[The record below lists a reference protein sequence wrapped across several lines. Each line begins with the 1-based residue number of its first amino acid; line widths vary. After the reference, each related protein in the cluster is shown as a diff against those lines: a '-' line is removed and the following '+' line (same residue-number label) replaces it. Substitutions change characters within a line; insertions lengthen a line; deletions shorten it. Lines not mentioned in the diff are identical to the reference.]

1 MYRIITEETVAGDK
15 AVTSHYLKI
24 IYEAIIKAGKECA
37 FGWIDGAPK
46 SDTLI
51 FDECKVALKYRL
63 RGYRNTVVWVQGIV
77 PEEAIMKGYSR
88 WRYYAHSIIESLV
101 LKKCKLVIFC
111 SQEMRKHYEKKY
123 QLKFD
128 KYFVMPCF
136 NENEVDQRAFEN
148 SEKYEK
154 NNYVYIGGL
163 QPWQCFG
170 ETLQVYKKIE
180 ENSANPVN
188 LYVYTAEIET
198 AKKEI
203 QKAKIKNFHI
213 EYKVKEELGE
223 CLNKIKYGFVLR
235 ANVEVNR
242 VATPTKLSN
251 YISHGIIPIYS
262 DCLKSFDQYNK
273 DSNGPALVCNV
284 EDLESGMKE
293 ILRSSATKPD
303 ANKIKDWCERTY
315 NTYYG
320 QDAYVLE
327 LEKLIRII

>member
-1 MYRIITEETVAGDK
+1 MDCSRGN
-15 AVTSHYLKI
+15 
-24 IYEAIIKAGKECA
+24 
-37 FGWIDGAPK
+37 
-46 SDTLI
+46 
-51 FDECKVALKYRL
+51 ALVRHC
-63 RGYRNTVVWVQGIV
+63 RFI
-77 PEEAIMKGYSR
+77 
-88 WRYYAHSIIESLV
+88 
-101 LKKCKLVIFC
+101 
-111 SQEMRKHYEKKY
+111 
-123 QLKFD
+123 
-128 KYFVMPCF
+128 
-136 NENEVDQRAFEN
+136 
-148 SEKYEK
+148 
-154 NNYVYIGGL
+154 
-163 QPWQCFG
+163 
-170 ETLQVYKKIE
+170 KKIE

-198 AKKEI
+198 AKKRNS
-203 QKAKIKNFHI
+203 KAKIKNFHI

-293 ILRSSATKPD
+293 ILKSSDTKPD